1 MTPSKYIASVV
12 VVLALSTAATVKA
25 GMSEEDM
32 KKTMIE
38 MSKDCKEQTKA
49 SDADVELMA
58 SKKYPQTHEGQCM
71 VLCVQKQFGIVSGR
85 MLCSFS

>member
-1 MTPSKYIASVV
+1 MTPSKYIASVA
-12 VVLALSTAATVKA
+12 VVLALSNSVTAGA
-25 GMSEEDM
+25 GMSEEDI

-58 SKKYPQTHEGQCM
+58 SKKYPNTHEGQCM

-85 MLCSFS
+85 TLCGFS